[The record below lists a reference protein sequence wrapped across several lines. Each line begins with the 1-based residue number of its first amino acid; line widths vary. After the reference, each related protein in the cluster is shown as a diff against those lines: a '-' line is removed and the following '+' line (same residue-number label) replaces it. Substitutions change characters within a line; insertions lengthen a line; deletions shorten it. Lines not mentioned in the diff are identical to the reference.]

1 MNEKEVIKLK
11 ETLEKEIK
19 KNIKIIQTHTSWV
32 FLTGK
37 YAYKIKKPVNFG
49 FLNYSTLS
57 LRRKYCQLEL
67 KLNRRFS
74 PELYLKVLPI
84 RKYKNKIGFSEKG
97 EIIDYAIKMKELSQ
111 EKIMTNLLLKNEI
124 DYLTI
129 KNLATV
135 VGNFHNS
142 LKNDKEDLIYGS
154 LEVIRYNWDEN
165 FYQTKDFINKTISEK
180 QYNLIKEAVER
191 FIFEKEDLFL
201 KRIKEG
207 KIKYCHGDLHSQ
219 NIFVG
224 DKIYLFDGIEFNKRF
239 AISDTFSEIAF
250 MIMDLEFYE
259 RKDLADYFLDNYLK
273 ITNDFSGLSL
283 LTFYKTYRAYV
294 RGKVTSFLLLQ
305 AVKEKE
311 KILEKAK
318 RYFRLA
324 ETYADN
330 LFAKKKFIIFFGL
343 IGSGKSFIAEKL
355 AIKKEA
361 IVLKTDVV
369 RKELANLSP
378 EEERKVPYQKNIYS
392 YFFSQR
398 IYKYLIKRSK
408 KYYKNGYSVFLDG
421 TFNKKEW
428 RDMVKKILN
437 KKITPIWIYLYAREK
452 IIRKRLRK
460 VRKISNGRWEIFRQM
475 RKDFH
480 PVRGLKNLIKI
491 DNSKDYQKVIKE
503 IEQKLFCF

>member
-1 MNEKEVIKLK
+1 MNEKEVITLK
-11 ETLEKEIK
+11 KTLEKEIK
-19 KNIKIIQTHTSWV
+19 RNIQIIQTHTSWV
-32 FLTGK
+32 FLTGE

-49 FLNYSTLS
+49 FLNYSTLP
-57 LRRKYCQLEL
+57 LRYKYCQLEL

-74 PELYLKVLPI
+74 REIYLEILPI
-84 RKYKNKIGFSEKG
+84 RKYKNKIGFLEKG
-97 EIIDYAIKMKELSQ
+97 EIIDYAIKMKELPQ
-111 EKIMTNLLLKNEI
+111 ERIMTNLLLKNEI

-129 KNLATV
+129 KNLANV

-142 LKNDKEDLIYGS
+142 LRNDKEDLIYGS
-154 LEVIRYNWDEN
+154 LEIIRYNWDEN
-165 FYQTKDFINKTISEK
+165 FYQTKDFINKTIKKK
-180 QYNLIKEAVER
+180 QYNSIKEAVEK

-219 NIFVG
+219 NIFVC

-259 RKDLADYFLDNYLK
+259 RKDLADYFLDNYLR
-273 ITNDFSGLSL
+273 ITNDFSGLAL

-305 AVKEKE
+305 EVKEKE
-311 KILEKAK
+311 KILKKAK
-318 RYFRLA
+318 RYFELA
-324 ETYADN
+324 GTYANN
-330 LFAKKKFIIFFGL
+330 LFGEKKFFIFFGL

-355 AIKKEA
+355 AVKKEA

-369 RKELANLSP
+369 RKELANISP
-378 EEERKVPYQKNIYS
+378 EEERKVAYKKNIYS

-398 IYKYLIKRSK
+398 TYKYLIKRGK
-408 KYYKNGYSVFLDG
+408 KYYENGYSVFLDG

-437 KKITPIWIYLYAREK
+437 KKISPVWIYLYAQEK
-452 IIRKRLRK
+452 VIKERLK
-460 VRKISNGRWEIFRQM
+460 KARKISNGRWEIFCQM
-475 RKDFH
+475 RKDFQ
-480 PVRGLKNLIKI
+480 PVRGFKNLIKI
-491 DNSKDYQKVIKE
+491 DNSKNYKEVIKE
-503 IEQKLFCF
+503 IEKKLFYF